1 MNFVNRSGNVLF
13 WVLAPA
19 LVPLLVAPLLMG
31 HVVVRLLI
39 ARMRRRPDRLQAA
52 TAAIE
57 RSRKKR
63 RSAVESTCQLAGS
76 GCTVSGT

>member
-19 LVPLLVAPLLMG
+19 LVPLLVAPLLVG

-39 ARMRRRPDRLQAA
+39 ARMRRRPERLQPAMPTRA
-52 TAAIE
+52 VTGE
-57 RSRKKR
+57 TSLGGRKY
-63 RSAVESTCQLAGS
+63 LPIGGS

>member
-19 LVPLLVAPLLMG
+19 LIPLLVVPLVMG

-39 ARMRRRPDRLQAA
+39 ARMRRQPAPP
-52 TAAIE
+52 
-57 RSRKKR
+57 
-63 RSAVESTCQLAGS
+63 QLAAADERLRALQPHS
-76 GCTVSGT
+76 SNA

>member
-19 LVPLLVAPLLMG
+19 LVPLLVAPLLIG

-39 ARMRRRPDRLQAA
+39 ARMRRQPERLLAA
-52 TAAIE
+52 TPNRAVTE
-57 RSRKKR
+57 ETSLGGRKY
-63 RSAVESTCQLAGS
+63 LPIAGS

>member
-19 LVPLLVAPLLMG
+19 LVPLLIVPLLMG

-39 ARMRRRPDRLQAA
+39 ARMRRRPDRLLPA
-52 TAAIE
+52 TPNRAIT
-57 RSRKKR
+57 
-63 RSAVESTCQLAGS
+63 ASTTRPTWRAPMLRGLS
-76 GCTVSGT
+76 TRP